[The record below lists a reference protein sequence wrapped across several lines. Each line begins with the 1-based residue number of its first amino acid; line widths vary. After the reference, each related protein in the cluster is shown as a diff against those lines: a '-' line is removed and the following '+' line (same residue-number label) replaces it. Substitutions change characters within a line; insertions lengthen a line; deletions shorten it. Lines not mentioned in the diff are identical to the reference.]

1 MKGWYVIPV
10 KSDLEEF
17 TGRGAKSRA
26 IKRAKQLYN
35 EGDSDVA
42 IIHFDDNNDDGFLA
56 GEDLILY
63 RSIKEG
69 RC

>member
-10 KSDLEEF
+10 ESDPEEF

-26 IKRAKQLYN
+26 IKRAKFLYN

-42 IIHFDDNNDDGFLA
+42 IVHFDDDNDDGFLA

-69 RC
+69 GC